1 MTNNKYDLSLFQM
14 AKQEWLHDFNIH
26 SAENY
31 HEFPGHMINL
41 ISGV

>member
-26 SAENY
+26 TQLKTTMN
-31 HEFPGHMINL
+31 FQDIW
-41 ISGV
+41 